1 MKKLD
6 TLMEKNKDLVY
17 KAADGIVKQ
26 FSLEDE
32 EELAY
37 DLARALIKQSLI
49 ANMLLNCE
57 SKDELERLIKI
68 QKYTSLTIERNM
80 QYLSEVMK

>member
-17 KAADGIVKQ
+17 KAYDGIVKQ
-26 FSLEDE
+26 FNLEDE

-37 DLARALIKQSLI
+37 DLARSLIKQSLI